1 MIGFEMPVRW
11 HEHQIKRMKLQ
22 QQINLR
28 NNEMLQKQIDEHEHR
43 IKVLRRWERVK
54 AFVTR
59 RAPVAAQSPAE

>member
-11 HEHQIKRMKLQ
+11 HEQQIKRLRVQ

-28 NNEMLQKQIDEHEHR
+28 NNEMLQKQIYEHEHR
-43 IKVLRRWERVK
+43 IKVVRRWERLK

-59 RAPVAAQSPAE
+59 RMPREAQSPAE